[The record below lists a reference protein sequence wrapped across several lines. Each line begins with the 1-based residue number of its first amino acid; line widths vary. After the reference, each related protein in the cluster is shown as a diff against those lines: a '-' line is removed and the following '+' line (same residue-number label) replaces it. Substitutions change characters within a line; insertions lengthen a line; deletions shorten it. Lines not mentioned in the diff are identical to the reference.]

1 MADLRAA
8 ARHRGE
14 PLRRRVMG
22 QLRRE
27 IPTVL
32 LTAPVTVPVWWGLWK
47 VCDAL
52 WILK

>member
-1 MADLRAA
+1 MADLKAPGTQ
-8 ARHRGE
+8 RGE
-14 PLRRRVMG
+14 RLRARMLR
-22 QLRRE
+22 QLRRD

-32 LTAPVTVPVWWGLWK
+32 ITAPVTVPVWWGLWK